1 MTMRKRRNE
10 SDDKFLLTVFIL
22 LLFCIFAYSTCS
34 KADMVEM
41 IEAEAIRQHFNPSIA
56 VAVATVESN
65 LDQNAVGSK
74 GEIGVFQILP
84 RTYPGA
90 NLFDL
95 KTNIRLGIEHLK
107 YWKRVCPT
115 VEGISFVN
123 CYNSGF
129 RHPRY
134 PFLRPYVRKV
144 AAVIGRRQ

>member
-1 MTMRKRRNE
+1 MTMRNRR
-10 SDDKFLLTVFIL
+10 SDADDKFLIGVLTV
-22 LLFCIFAYSTCS
+22 LLFAIFGLSTCV
-34 KADMVEM
+34 KADVVEM
-41 IEAEAIRQHFNPSIA
+41 IKIEARHQHFDPTIA

-65 LDQNAVGSK
+65 LDQNAIGSK

-107 YWKRVCPT
+107 YWKRACPT

-129 RHPRY
+129 RHPKY

-144 AAVIGRRQ
+144 ASAMRRQ

>member
-1 MTMRKRRNE
+1 MRE
-10 SDDKFLLTVFIL
+10 SNSANNFLIGVFTV
-22 LLFCIFAYSTCS
+22 LLFVTFCLTTCAR
-34 KADMVEM
+34 ADVVEM
-41 IEAEAIRQHFNPSIA
+41 IQAEAKRQHFDPEIA
-56 VAVATVESN
+56 IAVATVESSLN
-65 LDQNAVGSK
+65 QDAIGAN
-74 GEIGVFQILP
+74 GEIGIFQILP

-107 YWKRVCPT
+107 YWKRACPT

-129 RHPRY
+129 RKPRY

-144 AAVIGRRQ
+144 AAVMRRQ